1 MIKICQANNPFRILP
16 SCWILV
22 LLLGGILLPFAGCR
36 NQSSAS
42 SQEEESHEHFPVHWP
57 KTIFAASER
66 MSELSKSVE
75 ATSSNPEIT
84 VEREFIDLIRWLP
97 ELAAD
102 SELSEKDFNRI
113 DAWSTKTV
121 LLLEEQVTN
130 GKKLKDLVEL
140 DGLISNVEMLADVCR
155 LELDRTRSPE

>member
-1 MIKICQANNPFRILP
+1 M
-16 SCWILV
+16 
-22 LLLGGILLPFAGCR
+22 
-36 NQSSAS
+36 
-42 SQEEESHEHFPVHWP
+42 
-57 KTIFAASER
+57 
-66 MSELSKSVE
+66 SVE